1 MNSEKMDKMSDILL
15 SVKDLK
21 KYYLVKKS
29 FRKGKEVYLKAVDG
43 VSFDL
48 GRGETVGLV
57 GESGCGK
64 STLGKTV
71 LQLVPSTAGEILYDG
86 IHLETCKDEE
96 IRQLRRKMQL
106 IYQDPFASMNPRMTI
121 GQAVLAPLH
130 AFGIGTPQEQQAR
143 VEELLAYVGLSQE
156 HMRKFPHELSG
167 GQRQRAVIARALVG
181 EPELIVGD
189 EPVSAL
195 DVSVRAQV
203 LNLMKKMQ
211 KDFYLSMLFI
221 SHDMSVIRYMCDRVI
236 VMYLGKIVEMAP
248 REELFSNPLHPYT
261 QALVS
266 AIPVPEVKQRRGKE
280 ALLTGDVP
288 SPMDIPS
295 GCRFHTRCPH
305 ARPECSSEEP
315 QLWEVSHGDVS
326 PDSSSGRHFAA
337 CHLVK

>member
-1 MNSEKMDKMSDILL
+1 L

-29 FRKGKEVYLKAVDG
+29 FRKDRELYLKAVDG

-48 GRGETVGLV
+48 RRGETVGLV

-64 STLGKTV
+64 STLGKTI
-71 LQLVPSTAGEILYDG
+71 LQLTPATGGEIIYDG
-86 IHLETCKDEE
+86 VHLEKCKDEE
-96 IRQLRRKMQL
+96 LRQMRRKMQL

-130 AFGIGTPQEQQAR
+130 AFGIGTLPEQQAR
-143 VEELLAYVGLSQE
+143 AEELLAYVGLSQE
-156 HMRKFPHELSG
+156 HMRKYPHELSG
-167 GQRQRAVIARALVG
+167 GQRQRAVIARSLVG
-181 EPELIVGD
+181 SPGLIVGD

-211 KDFYLSMLFI
+211 RDFHLSMLFI

-248 REELFSNPLHPYT
+248 REELFSNPRHPYT

-266 AIPVPEVKQRRGKE
+266 AIPVPEVKRRRGKE

-288 SPMDIPS
+288 SPMDIPA

-305 ARPECSSEEP
+305 ARPECSRQEP
-315 QLWEVSHGDVS
+315 QLWEVNRKGG
-326 PDSSSGRHFAA
+326 SSDASAGGHFAA
-337 CHLVK
+337 CHLVS